1 VLANLSEGKLKL
13 WSCFCFGLLLFSAF
27 SANAQSIGQSKT
39 DTQEWNDV
47 QFAVPLSDKIDF
59 VLQGTLRFGRDI
71 SRPVDERL
79 GVGFSFKIGK
89 YLTVTPAYMHI
100 ATQPFR
106 NIKQFENRLLLPI
119 TLRFLIG
126 KFRISDRNGF
136 ERRSRHPGIDST
148 RYRNKLQVEH
158 PIGPDKYKLSLFV
171 SDEVFYDWSVN
182 AWVRNRAAVGVTK
195 VFNKNLQGDLYYL
208 RQSDSHSRPGDL
220 HVIGTALRIRW

>member
-1 VLANLSEGKLKL
+1 MLSTRRRS
-13 WSCFCFGLLLFSAF
+13 WFSIGLLLLLASSAD
-27 SANAQSIGQSKT
+27 AQSISQVET
-39 DTQEWNDV
+39 DTQQWNDV
-47 QFAVPLSDKIDF
+47 QFAVPLNDKIDF
-59 VLQGTLRFGRDI
+59 VLQGTIRFGRDI

-79 GVGFSFKIGK
+79 GFGFSFKIGK

-106 NIKQFENRLLLPI
+106 NVKQFENRLLLPI
-119 TLRFLIG
+119 TFRFPLG

-136 ERRSRHPGIDST
+136 ERRSRHPGVDST

-158 PIGPDKYKLSLFV
+158 PIAPNKYKLSLFV
-171 SDEVFYDWSVN
+171 SDEVFYDWLVN

-208 RQSDSHSRPGDL
+208 RQNDSHSRPGDL
-220 HVIGTALRIRW
+220 HVIGTALRVRW